1 MVLWPG
7 TRFRAGTALGVLRAC
22 ALRVDPLSAVGA
34 LSVVDPLSVVGSL
47 SVVGLGALFASLL
60 VGVAVVGCHG
70 SLKIDAIGE

>member
-22 ALRVDPLSAVGA
+22 ALRVDPFSAVGA
-34 LSVVDPLSVVGSL
+34 LSVVDPL